1 VGRLVGSGA
10 GAEELSWLPK
20 LADFV
25 PFIRQTIAD
34 VNPRMFTSLK
44 VTDLLDRLVPV
55 LAGRE
60 DLLTALNALREDAG
74 FRVVGDV
81 PVVPLLRLLGIKV
94 PEAVTESTPKP
105 VDAGIVT
112 ESDEQSSEDQKSV
125 AAAIA

>member
-1 VGRLVGSGA
+1 LN
-10 GAEELSWLPK
+10 WLPK
-20 LADFV
+20 LADFA
-25 PFIRQTIAD
+25 PFIRQVMAD
-34 VNPRMFTSLK
+34 TNPRMFTSLK

-60 DLLTALNALREDAG
+60 DLLTALNALRDDAG

-94 PEAVTESTPKP
+94 PETTAESTAKP
-105 VDAGIVT
+105 VDVGIVV
-112 ESDEQSSEDQKSV
+112 ESDEQPDEDQKSV